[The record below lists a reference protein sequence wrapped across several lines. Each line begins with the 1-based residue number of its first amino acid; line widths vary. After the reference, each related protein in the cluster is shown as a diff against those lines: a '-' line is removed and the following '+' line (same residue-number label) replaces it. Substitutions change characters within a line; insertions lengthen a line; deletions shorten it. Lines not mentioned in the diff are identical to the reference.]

1 MAKGERIAVWVLVGL
16 LVLTQVIALP
26 LLFGEI
32 AALRWQLEIATGA
45 RPVPEGGDGGFGSP
59 PALPTPPANIG
70 QAESWGSTL
79 QVRATAIE
87 VISST
92 ATVTVTVQGSGAAD
106 PLLDLPVL
114 ICDGQAYPVDGPS
127 LEAAR
132 LAYLGLISQGRA
144 TAGLLFYGG
153 PDLTQPC
160 VLLLNP
166 DQPASSVVAPRIEV
180 PVPQLAP
187 MTDPEITEE

>member
-1 MAKGERIAVWVLVGL
+1 M
-16 LVLTQVIALP
+16 
-26 LLFGEI
+26 
-32 AALRWQLEIATGA
+32 
-45 RPVPEGGDGGFGSP
+45 
-59 PALPTPPANIG
+59 
-70 QAESWGSTL
+70 
-79 QVRATAIE
+79 
-87 VISST
+87 
-92 ATVTVTVQGSGAAD
+92 
-106 PLLDLPVL
+106 L